1 MPHIILKHSTL
12 INDHSVDYQSLFQKM
27 SDSLASDDFCSLAA
41 IKCYLL
47 NSEVAYMPEK
57 DFFVHLDLLLLERDN
72 HDVVHEKATALR
84 TFLKEYFSKSYS
96 ADPNAFSMEIR
107 YMKRSDYFKG
117 DVF

>member
-1 MPHIILKHSTL
+1 MPHIILKHSASITDQA
-12 INDHSVDYQSLFQKM
+12 IDYQALFQKM
-27 SDSLASDDFCSLAA
+27 SKSLASDDFCSLAA

-47 NSEVAYMPEK
+47 NPEISYMPEK
-57 DFFVHLDLLLLERDN
+57 EFFVHLDFLLLERDN
-72 HDVVHEKATALR
+72 HDVVLEKAIALR

-117 DVF
+117 DLF

>member
-1 MPHIILKHSTL
+1 
-12 INDHSVDYQSLFQKM
+12 
-27 SDSLASDDFCSLAA
+27 
-41 IKCYLL
+41 
-47 NSEVAYMPEK
+47 MPEK
-57 DFFVHLDLLLLERDN
+57 EFFVHLDLLLLERDN

-117 DVF
+117 DLF